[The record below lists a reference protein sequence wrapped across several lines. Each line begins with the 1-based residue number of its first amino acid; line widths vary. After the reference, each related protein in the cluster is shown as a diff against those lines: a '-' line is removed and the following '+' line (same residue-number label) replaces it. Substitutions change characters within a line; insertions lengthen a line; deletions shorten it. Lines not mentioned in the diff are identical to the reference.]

1 MKQAKRMDCVIL
13 CETYEHGVS
22 VLWRA
27 SAALLR
33 WQRLA
38 IRNLSLCAQRAAAA
52 RAVRAREE
60 RSRFPRFTFRTQV
73 EGRWPH
79 PPTVF
84 VRRVRPRSRE
94 LATGSLQ

>member
-1 MKQAKRMDCVIL
+1 MDCVIL

-38 IRNLSLCAQRAAAA
+38 IRNLALCAQRAAAA
-52 RAVRAREE
+52 CALRAREE
-60 RSRFPRFTFRTQV
+60 HGASDGERR
-73 EGRWPH
+73 E
-79 PPTVF
+79 
-84 VRRVRPRSRE
+84 VRRFQRLHAYRRE
-94 LATGSLQ
+94 GLAVARRVMLHMISVWRARRVILP